1 MKTNRIKNSITYF
14 LLVIFFS
21 MKMAGFH
28 VMSHTDDDDHA
39 IHCNICDHAI
49 TNNLT
54 PLITPVFSNFSLDDI
69 EYLLPKEI
77 SQNYK
82 FILASSSSKDQL
94 FSRPPPFLL

>member
-28 VMSHTDDDDHA
+28 VMSHANDDDHA
-39 IHCNICDHAI
+39 VHCNICDHAI

-54 PLITPVFSNFSLDDI
+54 PVINPIFYSFSLDDI
-69 EYLLPKEI
+69 EYFLPKEI
-77 SQNYK
+77 NQHYK
-82 FILASSSSKDQL
+82 FILVSSSSKDQL

>member
-28 VMSHTDDDDHA
+28 ALSHSDDGDHA
-39 IHCNICDHAI
+39 IHCDICDHAI

-54 PLITPVFSNFSLDDI
+54 PALTPVFSDFDLEHI
-69 EYLLPKEI
+69 EFI
-77 SQNYK
+77 QNNEVSNTYD
-82 FILASSSSKDQL
+82 FIAVGTNSKDQL